1 MKAIEILDK
10 LMRAENWDD
19 YYPSKNQC
27 KDAIEEIERLEQSN
41 KDLLNTI
48 IEAQKVIKNV
58 LEGKKWTVQTLNT

>member
-27 KDAIEEIERLEQSN
+27 NEAIKEIERLEQSN
-41 KDLLNTI
+41 QELLNTV

-58 LEGKKWTVQTLNT
+58 LEGRK

>member
-27 KDAIEEIERLEQSN
+27 NEAIEELEKCAGIQFDADIVKICIENRSIL
-41 KDLLNTI
+41 DGI
-48 IEAQKVIKNV
+48 
-58 LEGKKWTVQTLNT
+58 